1 MDVGLSDACNLALCA
16 LVGRLA
22 YKEHCKQ
29 SLESW
34 VSVHWIPLLGY
45 SPKILKLQ
53 QGWLGFIFRKPEDSV
68 LILERFW
75 AYDEGSLMLKRWR
88 LGFKPSS
95 EFFSH
100 RHLWVLLP
108 DLPLQLW
115 NQQALE
121 LIGSAIGR
129 FLRLDPSTLSASD
142 RKMARIYVEMD
153 IQTGLPEI
161 LEIDWHNQQIA
172 QRIDY
177 LGIPFRCS
185 YCRRTGHLRKDCYKF
200 PPPTTALDPT
210 EDPTFDGYISSP
222 NQLVD
227 ETLHPGRDTMPADDS
242 ILGKI

>member
-1 MDVGLSDACNLALCA
+1 
-16 LVGRLA
+16 
-22 YKEHCKQ
+22 
-29 SLESW
+29 
-34 VSVHWIPLLGY
+34 
-45 SPKILKLQ
+45 
-53 QGWLGFIFRKPEDSV
+53 V

-75 AYDEGSLMLKRWR
+75 AFDEGSLMLKRWR

-108 DLPLQLW
+108 GLPLQLW

-121 LIGSAIGR
+121 LIGSSIGR
-129 FLRLDPSTLSASD
+129 FLRVDPSSLSVSD

-153 IQTGLPEI
+153 IQAGLPEI
-161 LEIDWHNQQIA
+161 LEIDWRNQLIS

-185 YCRRTGHLRKDCYKF
+185 FCRRTGHLRKDCYKF
-200 PPPTTALDPT
+200 PPPALALDPA

-222 NQLVD
+222 NQHVE
-227 ETLHPGRDTMPADDS
+227 ETSFSGRDTFPSDDS
-242 ILGKI
+242 VLGKIHLYCPSLFNTFTSWDRLFITEQVDKFSFAATPDYPPAKPTLTPPFTHTSANTY